1 MDLTFDSFWQLYP
14 RKQDKKKA
22 RTAFSRLTM
31 KKKRFAIEDK
41 PQERYKNTEK
51 QFIPLPTTYI
61 HGERWEDEII
71 KQEATIKFPVP
82 GSHDWVKF
90 AAGRGI
96 GTIPGESQFHFENRV
111 KTEVLNAK
119 A

>member
-14 RKQDKKKA
+14 RKDDKKKA
-22 RTAFSRLTM
+22 RIAFNRLS
-31 KKKRFAIEDK
+31 KKHQRKAIEDN
-41 PQERYKNTEK
+41 PMERYKHRLREH
-51 QFIPLPTTYI
+51 IPLPTTYI

-71 KQEATIKFPVP
+71 KQEATIKFPVS
-82 GSHDWVKF
+82 GSDDWVKF

-111 KTEVLNAK
+111 KTEVLNQ
-119 A
+119 